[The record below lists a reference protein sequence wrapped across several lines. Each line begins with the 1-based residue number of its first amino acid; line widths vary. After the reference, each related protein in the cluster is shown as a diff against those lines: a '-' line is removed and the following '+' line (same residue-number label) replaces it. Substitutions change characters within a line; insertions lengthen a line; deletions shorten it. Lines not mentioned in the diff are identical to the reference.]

1 MPYVQSDMADN
12 GAVIG
17 KPDISGFMTGSI
29 TDMRVVFSD
38 ECSFDVDLNLPGRL
52 EDLLQCRWSSIHT
65 VRKGSS
71 VRDVQRDRRVIDR
84 LLRKLT

>member
-12 GAVIG
+12 GAMIG
-17 KPDISGFMTGSI
+17 KPDISGFMTGPI
-29 TDMRVVFSD
+29 TDMRVIFSD

-52 EDLLQCRWSSIHT
+52 ENLLQCRRSSIH
-65 VRKGSS
+65 VVSQGSGA
-71 VRDVQRDRRVIDR
+71 REFQRDQRVIHE